1 MVLDEVRKWCR
12 SLPHVTEDIKWDG
25 DLVFS
30 VGGKMFAMVMLDP
43 PHRVSFKCT
52 PEEFAELTERQ
63 GIIPAPYLARA
74 WWVSLEDGE
83 TAMAARELQK
93 RVKTAYRLVK
103 ARLPR
108 KIRDKLQ

>member
-1 MVLDEVRKWCR
+1 VILDDVRKWCR

-30 VGGKMFAMVMLDP
+30 IGGKMFTVVMLDP

-52 PEEFAELTERQ
+52 PEDFAELTERQ
-63 GIIPAPYLARA
+63 GVIPAPYLARA
-74 WWVSLEDGE
+74 SWVSVEDAASG
-83 TAMAARELQK
+83 MAAAELRRRIK
-93 RVKTAYRLVK
+93 ASYELVK

-108 KIRDKLQ
+108 KIREHLR